1 MTKIKLCGMMSLAD
15 IEAANELMPDFVGFV
30 FAPKSRRYVSD
41 DDAAVMR
48 RALLPGI
55 KAVGVF
61 VNEDISH
68 VAELLTRGIID
79 IAQLHGGEDEEYI
92 RRLRNMT
99 GAPLIKAYR
108 IASRDDVTN
117 IRPIENVTVMLDA
130 GSGSGAAF
138 CWDWLYGVDHE
149 YFLAGGLTPENVGD
163 AIEKFRP
170 YGVDVSSGIET
181 NGKKDADKMGIFVKC
196 VRRLNREES

>member
-1 MTKIKLCGMMSLAD
+1 MSPAD

-41 DDAAVMR
+41 DDAAAMR
-48 RALLPGI
+48 RSLAPGI

-68 VAELLTRGIID
+68 VADLLAKGIID

-108 IASRDDVTN
+108 IASRDDITD
-117 IRPIENVTVMLDA
+117 IRPMENVTVMLDA
-130 GSGSGAAF
+130 GSGSGEAF
-138 CWDWLYGVDHE
+138 CWDWLYGADYD

-163 AIEKFRP
+163 AIEKFGP

-181 NGKKDADKMGIFVKC
+181 NGKKDPDRMREFVKC
-196 VRRLNREES
+196 IRFSEKT